1 MKTRFVKMTAIV
13 AGLVMS
19 VCAKAQDV
27 QMVTLQHGDAM
38 TAYYGHTAFQQ
49 AMGAAAKGD
58 LITLSGGS
66 FASATINK
74 VVTIQGAG
82 YVQDIDN
89 NRYCTTF
96 VNDLGIEI
104 PEGESGLV
112 IEGVRFHNSV
122 YAKGTID
129 NLIFRKCRLGYLNL
143 NDCNSKNCLIDR
155 CRVGAFEPDEHSA
168 NLMVKNSVLGRI
180 FSNEADAILLVQNSV
195 VTNNDYENNLTAQF
209 RNCIIATSFRASGC
223 SAYNCLVSNNYGGFS
238 TATQSNVWTIGSDE
252 MNSLFTNGDFFDFKD
267 DWDYTL
273 TSEAAAQYLGT
284 DGTQVGIYGGTTPFT
299 DIPSNPQVVSKEI
312 AAESDANGKL
322 SVKIKVE
329 AQQ

>member
-1 MKTRFVKMTAIV
+1 MAAIV

-27 QMVTLQHGDAM
+27 QMVTLQHGENM

-82 YVQDIDN
+82 YVQDMDN
-89 NRYCTTF
+89 NRYCTTIA
-96 VNDLGIEI
+96 NDLNIEI
-104 PEGESGLV
+104 PEGDAGLV
-112 IEGVRFHNSV
+112 IEGVRFNNSV

-129 NLIFRKCRLGYLNL
+129 NLIFRKCRLGYLEFN
-143 NDCNSKNCLIDR
+143 NSKNCLIDR
-155 CRVGAFEPDEHSA
+155 CRVEIFNPDDHSE
-168 NLMVKNSVLGRI
+168 NLMVKNSILG
-180 FSNEADAILLVQNSV
+180 SVHGNEADAILLIQNCVIAYSG
-195 VTNNDYENNLTAQF
+195 NSGDLTAQF
-209 RNCIIATSFRASGC
+209 KNCITACSFSTSGC
-223 SAYNCLVSNNYGGFS
+223 SVYNCIVNNSWGGFS
-238 TATQSNVWTIGSDE
+238 TATKSNVWNLGDND
-252 MNSLFTNGDFFDFKD
+252 MYALFANGNFFEFKD
-267 DWDYTL
+267 DWNYTL

-284 DGTQVGIYGGTTPFT
+284 DGTQIGIYGGTTPFT

>member
-1 MKTRFVKMTAIV
+1 MKTSFMKMAAIV

-27 QMVTLQHGDAM
+27 QMVTLQHGENM

-82 YVQDIDN
+82 YVQDMDN
-89 NRYCTTF
+89 NRYCTTI
-96 VNDLGIEI
+96 VNDLNIEI
-104 PEGESGLV
+104 PEGDAGLV
-112 IEGVRFHNSV
+112 IEGVHFNSSV
-122 YAKGTID
+122 NAKGTID
-129 NLIFRKCRLGYLNL
+129 NLIFRKCRLGYLQFN
-143 NDCNSKNCLIDR
+143 NSKNCLIDR
-155 CRVGAFEPDEHSA
+155 CRVETFDPDDHSE
-168 NLMVKNSVLGRI
+168 NLMVKNSILG
-180 FSNEADAILLVQNSV
+180 SVHGNEADAILLIQNCVITES
-195 VTNNDYENNLTAQF
+195 NNRGDLTAQF
-209 RNCIIATSFRASGC
+209 KNCISACSFRASGC
-223 SAYNCLVSNNYGGFS
+223 SAYNCVVCYSNYGGFTFTS
-238 TATQSNVWTIGSDE
+238 VSNVWSMDYDGVRAIFA
-252 MNSLFTNGDFFDFKD
+252 NNDFFSFRN
-267 DWDYTL
+267 DWDYQL
-273 TSEAAAQYLGT
+273 TDEAKTTYVGT
-284 DGTQVGIYGGTTPFT
+284 DGTQVGIYGGATPFS
-299 DIPSNPQVVSKEI
+299 DVPSNPQIVSKEI